1 MNYKLI
7 NRICYGGAILSVLSG
22 TLIGLLALWVVDLM
36 SQEFATRCFSTTV
49 LLFIASILG
58 AIVTRLLVASD
69 DPAAEAAKDLKKMT
83 VAEFVER
90 RDKGES

>member
-7 NRICYGGAILSVLSG
+7 NRICYGGAITSVLSG
-22 TLIGLLALWVVDLM
+22 TLIGLLALWTVDLM

-58 AIVTRLLVASD
+58 ALVTRLL
-69 DPAAEAAKDLKKMT
+69 T
-83 VAEFVER
+83 VREPTFNPLTEM
-90 RDKGES
+90 RDRGES